1 MTAPTLPDAASADAA
16 NPDGTMPDA
25 GRERDRWAASADA
38 WDRWA
43 DPMADLADKLNR
55 PLLDAAGL
63 VEGHRLLD
71 LASGA
76 GEPALS
82 AARRAGRDGL
92 VVGSDLVPG
101 MMAGAIRRARS
112 VEGPAPAFTAADM
125 TALPFADA
133 AFDGVTCRFG
143 IMFVPAVE
151 SALRE
156 VRRVLRPGGK
166 AAFMVWGSR
175 AGNGLFAEIG
185 DAVADHLGEDGS
197 LDPLF
202 RFAAP
207 GLLSDL
213 MRSTGFAETSETDL
227 TPVRKAPAGQPFW
240 RAALDMSFGHRL
252 GGLTA
257 EQRNALETD
266 IARRFGAGAVEGIV
280 PVPSHARIVV
290 GVAG

>member
-1 MTAPTLPDAASADAA
+1 MTATTLPDTPAPDAA
-16 NPDGTMPDA
+16 HPDA
-25 GRERDRWAASADA
+25 TRERDRWAASADA

-63 VEGHRLLD
+63 AEGHRLLD

-82 AARRAGRDGL
+82 AARRAGPEGL

-101 MMAGAIRRARS
+101 MMAGAVRRARS

-143 IMFVPAVE
+143 IMFVPDVD

-166 AAFMVWGSR
+166 AAFMVWGPR

-185 DAVADHLGEDGS
+185 DVVAAHLGEDGS

-202 RFAAP
+202 RFAEP
-207 GLLSDL
+207 GLLSGV
-213 MRSTGFAETSETDL
+213 MRAAGFTETSETDL

-252 GGLTA
+252 GGLSA
-257 EQRNALETD
+257 ERRKALEED
-266 IARRFGAGAVEGIV
+266 IARRFDAQAVDGIV

-290 GVAG
+290 GW

>member
-1 MTAPTLPDAASADAA
+1 MTATPLSDSASPDA
-16 NPDGTMPDA
+16 T
-25 GRERDRWAASADA
+25 RERDRWAASADA

-63 VEGHRLLD
+63 AEGERLLD

-82 AARRAGRDGL
+82 AARRAGPGGL

-101 MMAGAIRRARS
+101 MMAGAVRRARGID
-112 VEGPAPAFTAADM
+112 GPAPAFTAADM
-125 TALPFADA
+125 TALPFSDG
-133 AFDGVTCRFG
+133 AFDRVTCRFG
-143 IMFVPAVE
+143 IMFVPAVNA
-151 SALRE
+151 ALRE

-166 AAFMVWGSR
+166 AAFMVWGPR

-185 DAVADHLGEDGS
+185 DVVADHLGEDGS

-202 RFAAP
+202 RFAGP
-207 GLLSDL
+207 GLLADA
-213 MRSTGFAETSETDL
+213 MRAAGFGETAETDL

-252 GGLTA
+252 GSLDA
-257 EQRNALETD
+257 ERRGALEAD
-266 IARRFGAGAVEGIV
+266 IARRFDAQAVDGIV

-290 GVAG
+290 GW

>member
-1 MTAPTLPDAASADAA
+1 MTATILPDTPAPDAAHPDAA
-16 NPDGTMPDA
+16 
-25 GRERDRWAASADA
+25 RERDRWAASADA

-63 VEGHRLLD
+63 AEGHRLLD

-82 AARRAGRDGL
+82 AARRAGPDGL

-101 MMAGAIRRARS
+101 MMAGAVRRARG

-143 IMFVPAVE
+143 IMFVPGVD

-166 AAFMVWGSR
+166 AAFMVWGPR

-202 RFAAP
+202 RFAKP
-207 GLLSDL
+207 GLLSDV
-213 MRSTGFAETSETDL
+213 MRAAGFTETSETEL

-252 GGLTA
+252 GGLSA
-257 EQRNALETD
+257 ERRKALEAD
-266 IARRFGAGAVEGIV
+266 IARRFDAQAVDGIV

-290 GVAG
+290 GG

>member
-1 MTAPTLPDAASADAA
+1 MTATTLPDTPAPDNAHPDAA
-16 NPDGTMPDA
+16 
-25 GRERDRWAASADA
+25 RERDRWAASADA

-63 VEGHRLLD
+63 TEGHRLLD

-82 AARRAGRDGL
+82 AARRAGSEGL

-101 MMAGAIRRARS
+101 MMAGAIRRARG
-112 VEGPAPAFTAADM
+112 VEGPAPVFTAADM

-143 IMFVPAVE
+143 IMFVPDVE

-156 VRRVLRPGGK
+156 VRRVLCPGGK
-166 AAFMVWGSR
+166 AAFMVWGPR
-175 AGNGLFAEIG
+175 VGNGLFAEIG

-202 RFAAP
+202 RFAEP
-207 GLLSDL
+207 GLLSGV
-213 MRSTGFAETSETDL
+213 MRAAGFAETSEVEL

-252 GGLTA
+252 GGLSA
-257 EQRNALETD
+257 ERRKALEED
-266 IARRFGAGAVEGIV
+266 IARRFDAQAVDGIV

-290 GVAG
+290 GW

>member
-1 MTAPTLPDAASADAA
+1 MTATILSDTAHPDSA
-16 NPDGTMPDA
+16 
-25 GRERDRWAASADA
+25 RERDRWAASANA

-43 DPMADLADKLNR
+43 NPMADLADKLNR

-63 VEGHRLLD
+63 AEGHRLLD

-82 AARRAGRDGL
+82 AARRAGPHGL

-101 MMAGAIRRARS
+101 MMAGAVRRARGL
-112 VEGPAPAFTAADM
+112 EGPAPAFTAADM
-125 TALPFADA
+125 TALPFADST
-133 AFDGVTCRFG
+133 FDEVTCRFG

-156 VRRVLRPGGK
+156 VRRVLRPGGS
-166 AAFMVWGSR
+166 AAFMVWGPR

-202 RFAAP
+202 RFAMP
-207 GLLSDL
+207 GLLSGL
-213 MRSTGFAETSETDL
+213 MRTAGFENMSETDL

-252 GGLTA
+252 GGLSA
-257 EQRNALETD
+257 EQRGALEAD
-266 IARRFGAGAVEGIV
+266 IARRFDAQAVDGVV

-290 GVAG
+290 GR

>member
-1 MTAPTLPDAASADAA
+1 MSATSIPGTAIPATAAPDTTHPDAD
-16 NPDGTMPDA
+16 
-25 GRERDRWAASADA
+25 RERDRWAASADA

-63 VEGHRLLD
+63 TEGHRLLD

-82 AARRAGRDGL
+82 AARRAGEDGL

-125 TALPFADA
+125 TALPFADG

-143 IMFVPAVE
+143 IMFLPTVE

-166 AAFMVWGSR
+166 AAFMVWGPR

-185 DAVADHLGEDGS
+185 AAVADHLGEDGS

-202 RFAAP
+202 RFAEP
-207 GLLSDL
+207 GQLSTL
-213 MRSTGFAETSETDL
+213 MRSAGFVETSETEL

-252 GGLTA
+252 G
-257 EQRNALETD
+257 ALSVGERRDLEAD
-266 IARRFGAGAVEGIV
+266 IARRFDAQAVDGIV
-280 PVPSHARIVV
+280 PVPSHSRIV
-290 GVAG
+290 AGW

>member
-1 MTAPTLPDAASADAA
+1 MTATLLSDSASPDAA
-16 NPDGTMPDA
+16 
-25 GRERDRWAASADA
+25 RERDRWAASADA

-63 VEGHRLLD
+63 AEGERLLD

-82 AARRAGRDGL
+82 AARRAGPVGL

-101 MMAGAIRRARS
+101 MMAGAVRRARG
-112 VEGPAPAFTAADM
+112 VDGPAPAFIAADM

-133 AFDGVTCRFG
+133 AFDCVTCRFG

-151 SALRE
+151 TALRE

-166 AAFMVWGSR
+166 AAFMVWGPR

-185 DAVADHLGEDGS
+185 DVVAAHLGEDGS

-202 RFAAP
+202 RFAEP
-207 GLLSDL
+207 GLLADA
-213 MRSTGFAETSETDL
+213 MRAAGFGETTETDL

-252 GGLTA
+252 GGLDTT
-257 EQRNALETD
+257 QRDALEAD
-266 IARRFGAGAVEGIV
+266 IARQFDAQAVDGIV

-290 GVAG
+290 GR

>member
-1 MTAPTLPDAASADAA
+1 
-16 NPDGTMPDA
+16 
-25 GRERDRWAASADA
+25 
-38 WDRWA
+38 
-43 DPMADLADKLNR
+43 MADLADKLNR

-63 VEGHRLLD
+63 AAGLAEGRRLLD

-82 AARRAGRDGL
+82 AARRAGPDGL

-101 MMAGAIRRARS
+101 MMAGALRRARGA
-112 VEGPAPAFTAADM
+112 EGPAPAFTAADM

-133 AFDGVTCRFG
+133 AFDAVTCRFG

-151 SALRE
+151 TALRE

-166 AAFMVWGSR
+166 AAFMVWGPR

-185 DAVADHLGEDGS
+185 EVVAAHLGEDGS

-202 RFAAP
+202 RFAEA
-207 GLLSDL
+207 GRLSAL
-213 MRSTGFAETSETDL
+213 MRAAGFGETLETDL
-227 TPVRKAPAGQPFW
+227 TPVRKAPADQPFW

-252 GGLTA
+252 GDLSA
-257 EQRNALETD
+257 ERRSALEAD
-266 IARRFGAGAVEGIV
+266 IARRFDARAVDGVV

-290 GVAG
+290 AW

>member
-1 MTAPTLPDAASADAA
+1 MTATTLPDTPAPDNAHPDAA
-16 NPDGTMPDA
+16 
-25 GRERDRWAASADA
+25 RERDRWAASADA

-63 VEGHRLLD
+63 TEGHRLLD

-82 AARRAGRDGL
+82 AARRAGSEGL

-101 MMAGAIRRARS
+101 MMAGAIRRARR

-143 IMFVPAVE
+143 IMFVPDVE

-156 VRRVLRPGGK
+156 VRRVLCPGGK
-166 AAFMVWGSR
+166 AAFMVWGPR
-175 AGNGLFAEIG
+175 VGNGLFAEIG

-202 RFAAP
+202 RFAEP
-207 GLLSDL
+207 GLLSGV
-213 MRSTGFAETSETDL
+213 MRAAGFAETSEVEL

-252 GGLTA
+252 GGLSA
-257 EQRNALETD
+257 ERRKALEED
-266 IARRFGAGAVEGIV
+266 IARRFDAQAVDGIV

-290 GVAG
+290 GW

>member
-1 MTAPTLPDAASADAA
+1 
-16 NPDGTMPDA
+16 MPDA

-55 PLLDAAGL
+55 SLLDAAGL

-82 AARRAGRDGL
+82 AARRAGADGL

-101 MMAGAIRRARS
+101 MMAGAVRRARS

-143 IMFVPAVE
+143 IMFVPAVD

-166 AAFMVWGSR
+166 AAFMVWGPR

-185 DAVADHLGEDGS
+185 DAVADHLGDDGS
-197 LDPLF
+197 MDPLF

-207 GLLSDL
+207 DLLCDL
-213 MRSTGFAETSETDL
+213 MRAAGFAETSETEL
-227 TPVRKAPAGQPFW
+227 TPVRKAPASQPFW

-266 IARRFGAGAVEGIV
+266 IARRFDARAVDGIV

>member
-1 MTAPTLPDAASADAA
+1 MTTPPNIDLAHLDAHPDAS
-16 NPDGTMPDA
+16 
-25 GRERDRWAASADA
+25 RERDRWAASADA

-63 VEGHRLLD
+63 TAGDRLLD

-76 GEPALS
+76 GEPALG
-82 AARRAGRDGL
+82 AARRAGAGGL

-101 MMAGAIRRARS
+101 MMAGAVRRARDIG
-112 VEGPAPAFTAADM
+112 EREGGPAPAFIAADM

-133 AFDGVTCRFG
+133 AFDRVTCRFG
-143 IMFVPAVE
+143 IMFVPAVA

-166 AAFMVWGSR
+166 AAFMVWGPC
-175 AGNGLFAEIG
+175 AGNGLFAGIG
-185 DAVADHLGEDGS
+185 DVVADHLGEDGS
-197 LDPLF
+197 LAPLF
-202 RFAAP
+202 RFAEP
-207 GLLSDL
+207 GRLSAA
-213 MRSTGFAETSETDL
+213 MRAAGFTETEETDL

-252 GGLTA
+252 GGLGVDRRT
-257 EQRNALETD
+257 ALEAD
-266 IARRFGAGAVEGIV
+266 IARHFEAQAVNGVV

-290 GVAG
+290 GW

>member
-1 MTAPTLPDAASADAA
+1 MTGNTDHDIAHPDAA
-16 NPDGTMPDA
+16 
-25 GRERDRWAASADA
+25 RERERWAASADA

-63 VEGHRLLD
+63 AEGHRLLD

-82 AARRAGRDGL
+82 AARRVGPGGL

-101 MMAGAIRRARS
+101 MMAGAVRRARG

-151 SALRE
+151 AALRE
-156 VRRVLRPGGK
+156 VRRVLRPGGR
-166 AAFMVWGSR
+166 AAFMVWGPR

-185 DAVADHLGEDGS
+185 DAVAEHLGEDGS

-202 RFAAP
+202 RFAEP
-207 GLLSDL
+207 GLLAGV
-213 MRSTGFAETSETDL
+213 MRRAGFAETSETDL

-252 GGLTA
+252 ADLTA
-257 EQRNALETD
+257 GRRERLEAD
-266 IARRFGAGAVEGIV
+266 IARRFAAQAVDGIV
-280 PVPSHARIVV
+280 PVPSHARIAV
-290 GVAG
+290 GR